1 MLLALKSGHE
11 RITSLLAKHGA
22 ALNLEDAGGYV
33 CRVVTDGK
41 VDLLSRL
48 LRSGVDPN
56 CRNYDQ
62 RTPLHVAA
70 AEGLHLVASM
80 LVGFGADVLA
90 KDRCVAACMH
100 GFSLTRVS
108 EEATTFMS
116 LLPRAMKCVL
126 YDAMTMAVGGET
138 RRWTKAGDAA
148 ADHWSGF

>member
-1 MLLALKSGHE
+1 LLLALKSGHE

-22 ALNLEDAGGYV
+22 ALNLEDAGGYL

-90 KDRCVAACMH
+90 KDRCVAACH
-100 GFSLTRVS
+100 AWVFIHKSFRGSHNFHV
-108 EEATTFMS
+108 
-116 LLPRAMKCVL
+116 
-126 YDAMTMAVGGET
+126 
-138 RRWTKAGDAA
+138 AA
-148 ADHWSGF
+148 AEGHEMRTFFVTQ